1 MTFYCWIFT
10 LIFYITSNSQ
20 LYEARK
26 AHILKQY
33 LILTLELLCCLW
45 EIEKRKGKG
54 RNGHLGEHAHNIGVQ
69 GVLLLQFCVG
79 WNWVLDCN
87 RGFPLSISGESRLSR
102 SELIYIK
109 LLNLTFKSTNSILFH
124 LYSTIEM
131 LFIIH

>member
-1 MTFYCWIFT
+1 MTTYFWIWT

-26 AHILKQY
+26 TDILKQY

-87 RGFPLSISGESRLSR
+87 RCFPLPISGQSRLSR

-109 LLNLTFKSTNSILFH
+109 LLNLTFKSNSNSILYIQE
-124 LYSTIEM
+124 LKCLSLE
-131 LFIIH
+131 